1 MNVGFVPPQKER
13 LILKMTPEERGYFSS
28 LLEIADKNMTG
39 KLEGKTGA
47 NFLKKSGLPT
57 DVLKRIWLIAAQ
69 TDCKFLERDEFYIA
83 LRLVALAQNN
93 MECSPESIRLNHP
106 LPPLPKFDLKSEEQM
121 MSSMSNITASSTN
134 MGTNIQNQMNMNA
147 NSENV
152 FALSN
157 KEIEGYQ
164 NVFLM
169 NKDMQNSISIIK
181 AKQIWNGTGV
191 SNDTMNYIIALMQSE
206 LKDQDSLTDKEFHV
220 ATHLI
225 YKTLNMSSLPQSL
238 PNELKSYLS
247 SSTQSQSPIQN
258 EEKTETQTSNDIEAV
273 LLKEFNMKPIV
284 HVDKK
289 SNMNHYKGVAA
300 VGLVNGVKNMLE
312 QLKLMSAEAEE
323 ENSFLT
329 KELEDSLDLYNSFID
344 DIEKV
349 NKVLNGITSKKES
362 IKNEIVD
369 YRRKINIEK
378 DNMAKISVNMKLI
391 QDEIKE

>member
-134 MGTNIQNQMNMNA
+134 MSTNIQNQMNMNV

-191 SNDTMNYIIALMQSE
+191 SNDTMNYILSLMQSE

>member
-134 MGTNIQNQMNMNA
+134 MSSNIQNQMNMNA

-191 SNDTMNYIIALMQSE
+191 SNDTMNYILSLMQSE

-247 SSTQSQSPIQN
+247 SSTQSQNPIQN

>member
-134 MGTNIQNQMNMNA
+134 MSTNIQNQINMSA

>member
-121 MSSMSNITASSTN
+121 MGTMSNITASSTN
-134 MGTNIQNQMNMNA
+134 MGSNIQSAPMNMNV
-147 NSENV
+147 NNENI
-152 FALSN
+152 FSLGN

-164 NVFLM
+164 NVFFFFL
-169 NKDMQNSISIIK
+169 DMQNSISIIK
-181 AKQIWNGTGV
+181 AKQIWSGTGV
-191 SNDTMNYIIALMQSE
+191 SNDTMNYILSLMQNE
-206 LKDQDSLTDKEFHV
+206 LKDQDSLNDKEFHV

-225 YKTLNMSSLPQSL
+225 YKTINMNNLPQSL
-238 PNELKSYLS
+238 PNELKTYLS
-247 SSTQSQSPIQN
+247 STPSQNQIPS
-258 EEKTETQTSNDIEAV
+258 EEKTEATTSNDIEAV

-312 QLKLMSAEAEE
+312 QLKMMNAEAEE
-323 ENSFLT
+323 ENAFLT

-349 NKVLNGITSKKES
+349 NKVLNGINSKKEN

>member
-134 MGTNIQNQMNMNA
+134 MSTNIQNQINMSA

-191 SNDTMNYIIALMQSE
+191 SNDTMNYIISLMQSE

-225 YKTLNMSSLPQSL
+225 YKTLNMNSLPQSL

>member
-121 MSSMSNITASSTN
+121 MNSMSNITASSTN
-134 MGTNIQNQMNMNA
+134 MSSNIQNQMNMNA

-191 SNDTMNYIIALMQSE
+191 SNDTMNYIISLMQSE
-206 LKDQDSLTDKEFHV
+206 LKDQDSLIDKEFHV

-238 PNELKSYLS
+238 PNELKIYLS

>member
-57 DVLKRIWLIAAQ
+57 DVLKKIWLIAAQ

-134 MGTNIQNQMNMNA
+134 MSSNIQNPINMNVD
-147 NSENV
+147 NS
-152 FALSN
+152 FSLSN

-191 SNDTMNYIIALMQSE
+191 SNDTMNYILSLMQGE

-225 YKTLNMSSLPQSL
+225 YKTLKMSSLPQSL
-238 PNELKSYLS
+238 PNELKIYLS
-247 SSTQSQSPIQN
+247 SSAQSQTQIQT

-284 HVDKK
+284 HVNKK

-312 QLKLMSAEAEE
+312 QLKLMNTEAEE
-323 ENSFLT
+323 ENAFLT

-349 NKVLNGITSKKES
+349 NKVLNGINSKKES

>member
-1 MNVGFVPPQKER
+1 
-13 LILKMTPEERGYFSS
+13 
-28 LLEIADKNMTG
+28 
-39 KLEGKTGA
+39 
-47 NFLKKSGLPT
+47 
-57 DVLKRIWLIAAQ
+57 
-69 TDCKFLERDEFYIA
+69 
-83 LRLVALAQNN
+83 
-93 MECSPESIRLNHP
+93 
-106 LPPLPKFDLKSEEQM
+106 
-121 MSSMSNITASSTN
+121 
-134 MGTNIQNQMNMNA
+134 
-147 NSENV
+147 
-152 FALSN
+152 
-157 KEIEGYQ
+157 
-164 NVFLM
+164 
-169 NKDMQNSISIIK
+169 
-181 AKQIWNGTGV
+181 
-191 SNDTMNYIIALMQSE
+191 MNYILSLMQGE

-225 YKTLNMSSLPQSL
+225 YKTLKMSSLPQSL
-238 PNELKSYLS
+238 PNELKIYLS
-247 SSTQSQSPIQN
+247 SSAQSQTQIQS

-284 HVDKK
+284 HVNKK

-312 QLKLMSAEAEE
+312 QLKLMNTEAEE
-323 ENSFLT
+323 ENAFLT

-349 NKVLNGITSKKES
+349 NKVLNGINSKKES

>member
-121 MSSMSNITASSTN
+121 MNSMSNITASSTN
-134 MGTNIQNQMNMNA
+134 MSTNIQNQMNMNV

-191 SNDTMNYIIALMQSE
+191 SNDTMNYIISLMQSE

-220 ATHLI
+220 STHLI

-258 EEKTETQTSNDIEAV
+258 EEKSETQTSNDIEAV